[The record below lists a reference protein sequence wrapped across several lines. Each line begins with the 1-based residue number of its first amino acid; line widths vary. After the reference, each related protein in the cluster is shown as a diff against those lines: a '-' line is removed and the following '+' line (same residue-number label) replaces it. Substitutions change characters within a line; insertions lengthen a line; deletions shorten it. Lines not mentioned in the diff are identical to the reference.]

1 MTSFIGACPDA
12 EIDWVDV
19 LMIDDIQYEHHFPEA
34 ANENLPITI
43 EEGRELGKV
52 TYKMADNACSN
63 HKMKNGDAA
72 FLHAGTII
80 YEVKGYPTSLIVSAN
95 GEVYVVSTNEKAKT
109 AGELYPMEK
118 LVKNIYIES
127 TEDGKRMHTFSQ
139 SSKDR
144 FLAAFSELKLEDV
157 QTLNTEGKLDGTRIF
172 LGIELN
178 NGVSFRQVYWVD
190 SNTFHNGA
198 IGNDEIK
205 EVINAEVSNLKNSS
219 SRN

>member
-1 MTSFIGACPDA
+1 MKFIKNMFFISAFALLLSSCGNATSNITSFIGGCPDA

-19 LMIDDIQYEHHFPEA
+19 LMIDDIQYEHHYPDA
-34 ANENLPITI
+34 ANEQLPITI
-43 EEGRELGKV
+43 EEGREIGKV

-72 FLHAGTII
+72 FLNAGTII

-95 GEVYVVSTNEKAKT
+95 DEVYVVSTNEKAKT
-109 AGELYPMEK
+109 AGELYPMDQ

-139 SSKDR
+139 PSKDR

-157 QTLNTEGKLDGTRIF
+157 QTLFDEGKLDGTGIF

-178 NGVSFRQVYWVD
+178 NGVSFREVY
-190 SNTFHNGA
+190 
-198 IGNDEIK
+198 
-205 EVINAEVSNLKNSS
+205 
-219 SRN
+219 